1 MLYKDTL
8 TKLQKNYL
16 EILNKALP
24 GLKVDPLTIEV
35 VDHGL
40 ANGEADDT
48 FLHCG
53 LGISVRQIYIRPESA
68 IGYTGKILIWL
79 PGQFMPEHR
88 HRDIIAV
95 PKEMMKNLHL
105 PFKFINMRDVVNDFN
120 GVKGYDSDK
129 YEFVVPTE
137 DSVLINFKDIPAGC
151 ELIPGKAESFDVIY
165 GDGSYFMPGEKTENP
180 KYSVPD
186 SQKEHVKNRH
196 EYYMSPEKG
205 VLLRIPPNTPHSAR
219 AGPKGMVA
227 IEYSM
232 PSRDEADIFTHP
244 EIKRA
249 TEIRER

>member
-8 TKLQKNYL
+8 IELQKKYL
-16 EILNKALP
+16 TVLNKALP
-24 GLKVDPLTIEV
+24 GLKVEHSTIEV

-40 ANGEADDT
+40 ANGEADDA
-48 FLHCG
+48 FLNCG

-95 PKEMMKNLHL
+95 PKEMLKSLNL
-105 PFKFINMRDVVNDFN
+105 PFKFVNMSEVVNDFN
-120 GVKGYDSDK
+120 GVKGYDSKK

-137 DSVLINFKDIPAGC
+137 DSILINFKDIPKDC
-151 ELIPGKAESFDVIY
+151 VLIPGKAESFDVIY
-165 GDGSYFMPGEKTENP
+165 GDGSYFMPGEATEKP
-180 KYSVPD
+180 KYNIPE
-186 SQKEHVKNRH
+186 SQKKHVKNRH
-196 EYYMSPEKG
+196 ENYMCPEKG

-249 TEIRER
+249 TEIRDR